1 MNLWRS
7 VLLYS
12 AFRQYADDTQRS
24 ADANGSEAGG
34 DDLVSPGCPLFA
46 CLAFDIPWAL
56 VIFLSCF
63 AYWPVAVIFTIPFVA
78 FNAAIIYRLC
88 GGGQK
93 S

>member
-12 AFRQYADDTQRS
+12 AFRQYANDTQRS
-24 ADANGSEAGG
+24 ADASGGEAGG
-34 DDLVSPGCPLFA
+34 DDLVSPGCALFA
-46 CLAFDIPWAL
+46 CLVIDIPWAL
-56 VIFLSCF
+56 VVHLSWF
-63 AYWPVAVIFTIPFVA
+63 AYWPVAVVFTIPFVA
-78 FNAAIIYRLC
+78 FNAAILYRLC